1 MALTFASKDFIRT
14 ESLLQAKSK
23 KQLILTGAARFNA
36 KPKSGVT
43 FLEENKLIYADLSP
57 EMTKARSLA
66 TFLKG
71 CTRIDK
77 RLLGDFISKPDNL
90 DILQTFIGLF
100 DFKNVCV
107 LSYIYLIQSSFYF
120 QKPVAEA
127 MRELLEAFRLPGESQ
142 QISRIAET
150 FASTYFAA
158 EPG

>member
-1 MALTFASKDFIRT
+1 M
-14 ESLLQAKSK
+14 
-23 KQLILTGAARFNA
+23 TGAARFNA

-43 FLEENKLIYADLSP
+43 FLEENNLIYADLSP
-57 EMTKARSLA
+57 EMSKARSLA
-66 TFLKG
+66 KFLKG

-90 DILQTFIGLF
+90 DILQAFIGLF
-100 DFKNVCV
+100 DFKNVCFY
-107 LSYIYLIQSSFYF
+107 SYIFDLIFIHF